1 MTNKRPTKLY
11 RIPRDAKLMGVC
23 AGLADYLGVNVTG
36 TRVLTILAII
46 FTGVW
51 PLLFV
56 YFILG
61 FALDPQPAD
70 LYEDKVEEEFWK
82 ETRRSPEWTSSEL
95 RRRFRDIDKRT
106 ADMEAYMTSKRFRL
120 DRELRDL
127 ER

>member
-1 MTNKRPTKLY
+1 MVSKRPTKLY
-11 RIPRDAKLMGVC
+11 RIPREAKLMGVC

-36 TRVLTILAII
+36 IRFLTILAVLI
-46 FTGVW
+46 TGIW

-61 FALDPQPAD
+61 FVLDPQPAD

-95 RRRFRDIDKRT
+95 RRRFRDIDRRT
-106 ADMEAYMTSKRFRL
+106 AEMEAYMTSKRFRL